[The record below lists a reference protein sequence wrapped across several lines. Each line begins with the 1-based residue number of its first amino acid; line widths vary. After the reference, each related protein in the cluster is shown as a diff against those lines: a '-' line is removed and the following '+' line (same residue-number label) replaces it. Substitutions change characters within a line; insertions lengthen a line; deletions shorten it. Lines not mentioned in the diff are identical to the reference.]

1 MKYTNLGKT
10 ELRRRVGDMTQLAG
24 AMPMEYTAGK
34 AKGTAA
40 IEVRNGS
47 GLRFVVLPDRG
58 MDIAFAEIDGVPFSY
73 IGKTGVVS
81 PAHYD
86 EPDFLRSFTAGML
99 TTCGLTYMGSPCV
112 DEGEALG
119 LHGRAGNIPAEDVSV
134 FQDWV
139 DDDHYEIRITGRLRE
154 SAVFGPDMVLTR
166 TITTRMGEN
175 AIYIHDEIE
184 NRGFQPT
191 PLMVLY
197 HMNFG
202 YPLVSADTVLETNCT
217 GTRPRNEDAAGGM
230 GKELEFSDPIHGYAE
245 QVFFRDAVGAS
256 YATLRN
262 PALGLGVR
270 IDFDGAQLPYLV
282 EWKMM
287 GEQEYVVG
295 VEPGTY
301 TPDSRAVAR
310 QRGELLFLQPQEKR
324 VHELKVSA
332 EKN

>member
-1 MKYTNLGKT
+1 MNTGLGKT

-24 AMPMEYTAGK
+24 AIRMEYADGR

-58 MDIAFAEIDGVPFSY
+58 MDIAYAELNGVPFSY
-73 IGKTGVVS
+73 IGKTGVVA

-86 EPDFLRSFTAGML
+86 EPDFLRSFTAGLL
-99 TTCGLTYMGSPCV
+99 TTCGLTQIGTPCE
-112 DEGEALG
+112 DNGEQLG
-119 LHGRAGNIPAEDVSV
+119 LHGRAANIPAEDVSV

-139 DDDHYEIRITGRLRE
+139 DDNNFEIRITGRVRE
-154 SAVFGPDMVLTR
+154 CKVFGPDISLTR
-166 TITTRMGEN
+166 TITTRLGDN

-184 NRGFQPT
+184 NRAFEPT

-202 YPLVSADTVLETNCT
+202 YPLISADTVLETDCT
-217 GTRPRNEDAAGGM
+217 GLRPRMPEMACGLDTACQ
-230 GKELEFSDPIHGYAE
+230 FSDPIHGYQE
-245 QVFFRDAVGAS
+245 QVFFRDAVGDS

-262 PALGLGVR
+262 PVLGMEVR
-270 IDFDGAQLPYLV
+270 LDFNGDTLPYLV

-301 TPDSRAVAR
+301 PPTGRAAAR
-310 QRGELLFLQPQEKR
+310 ERGELLFLQPQEKR
-324 VHELKVSA
+324 IHDLKVTA
-332 EKN
+332 TKA